1 MGLPLAAMVSL
12 LAGALARGATSTTLS
27 LSQLP
32 LDSRSQVRPNLM
44 FVLDDSGSMDF
55 EILLT
60 NTNDGAVWWDSA
72 GNGGTGS
79 FVETL
84 NGMQVPNFN
93 CVGGQGS
100 RSGTGPGAVTYYQDL
115 ATQSPICQPGT
126 NTSSATNW
134 LKYVYLFPNGIR
146 TTNNGG
152 YYNRTQTEAY
162 TPASGAAGAY
172 AISPPLPQLRNTN
185 DAGFTQNGIY
195 AAMRSADYNPI
206 YYNPGKTYS
215 PWQPYY
221 NGTSTVSFSNASATS
236 ALSHPIYSPSSSTHD
251 LTSTTAFYS
260 QSSGW
265 TFRFAPGMLLPVGQL
280 NGSDVYG
287 KCTVVSGT
295 AGSVCSGATS
305 SFARM
310 ATLTGLSSASYYTVA
325 ANEYWDVELAF
336 YPAAYYQK
344 LTSCAA
350 IANAAARTGCAQP
363 SACTAPTAVCYQA
376 YDGNW
381 LLETKITDS
390 AGLQNFANWFQ
401 YYRKHTLLLASAM
414 GNVLTPITTIRSGVA
429 QMNHLPT
436 SLTVYDLSSTSAA
449 SNVQALLAPIY
460 TNPANGSTPTRPALN
475 FIGQQYQNNSN
486 IIQYACQANAAMVLT
501 DGFAVADTSV
511 TPPTYDAGKWMS
523 ESPFSTITAHSLADI
538 AASYYTNN
546 LNPTFTAGEVPV
558 DASATAASADRN
570 SNLHMVTYGFT
581 LGTPGLIF
589 GQSAYSAFNANP
601 YGSWPA
607 PFSDWPTPD
616 LDRNPSGIDDL
627 WHATINGRGQMFL
640 ASDAATATTAIQNM
654 ITNVLVKSG
663 SFSAVT
669 GSQVHSTT
677 GTVVFRSSYNAN
689 AWFGDVVA
697 NPVSTAGVVDATTVD
712 WSAAA
717 LLDAKA
723 PSSRLIVTYDPSS
736 ATVYSFDS
744 ASLPSGVLST
754 LNSTSTSADAATVV
768 NWIRGDRSSEG
779 GTYRTRIHVL
789 GDIVD
794 AQPQYVQGASING
807 STLSYSDNGYAAFK
821 QQQGGAAP
829 VLYQA
834 ANDGMLH
841 AFDASVGG
849 RTSGQELW
857 AYVPSF
863 VVPSLKNL
871 AQKSYSHQ
879 FYVDATPT
887 VGDVDLCNTLGN
899 QCSPS
904 WRRILVGGLA
914 AGGHGFYALD
924 VTNGATASTTSDVAQ
939 KFLWEFPNASTSS
952 SVIAEIGNSFGRPII
967 AKTSAYGWVVL
978 LTSGY
983 FGSGDTATANGHLF
997 VLNAYTGTLI
1007 ADLATSGGPTLAQ
1020 VSAAVT
1026 SASNLTISRVYG
1038 GDLEGNLWRF
1048 DLSGANTSS
1057 SPWTTRKIT
1066 TLVDGS
1072 SNTQPVTA
1080 APELGMVNGS
1090 LVVYVG
1096 TGRLLN
1102 TEDLSN
1108 TATNTFYAIMDDSRT
1123 MPINPL
1129 RSNLT
1134 AHTLRSSGGVV
1145 SIDSVNMDWASSRGW
1160 YVDASLTSG
1169 SGERF
1174 LSAAELI
1181 QGVIYVV
1188 SNAPSGAACSSAS
1201 YIYAFDYLS
1210 GNELPG
1216 SRFPGSQ
1223 AWLQQTI
1230 GASLGSF
1237 PTTMQITGGQLV
1249 GLVHRSD
1256 NTVDT
1261 VNLAAPPPNAFSKAG
1276 WLEVTH

>member
-1 MGLPLAAMVSL
+1 MTTQNLVPRLAAIVSL
-12 LAGALARGATSTTLS
+12 LAAALAAGATTTTVS

-32 LDSRSQVRPNLM
+32 LDTRSQVRPNIM

-55 EILLT
+55 EVLLN
-60 NTNDGAVWWDSA
+60 NTNDGVVWWDSA
-72 GNGGTGS
+72 GNGGAGS

-84 NGMQVPNFN
+84 NSVLVPNFN
-93 CVGGQGS
+93 CAGGQGA
-100 RSGTGPGAVTYYQDL
+100 GFGAVTYHQDL
-115 ATQSPICQPGT
+115 ATQSPVCQPGT
-126 NTSSATNW
+126 NTSSATTW
-134 LKYVYLFPNGIR
+134 LKYAYLFPNGVR

-152 YYNRTQTEAY
+152 YYNRTQPEAY
-162 TPASGAAGAY
+162 TPASGADGAY
-172 AISPPLPQLRNTN
+172 AISPPLPQLRNST

-215 PWQPYY
+215 AWQPYY
-221 NGTSTVSFSNASATS
+221 NGTSTVSFSNASSTA
-236 ALSHPIYSPSSSTHD
+236 ALSHPIYSPSSATHD

-310 ATLTGLSSASYYTVA
+310 ATLAGLATASYYTVA

-336 YPAAYYQK
+336 YPATYYQK
-344 LTSCAA
+344 VSSCTA
-350 IANAAARTGCAQP
+350 IASASARTGCAKP
-363 SACTAPTAVCYQA
+363 SACTAASAVCYQA

-381 LLETKITDS
+381 LLETRITDS
-390 AGLQNFANWFQ
+390 TGLQNFANWFQ
-401 YYRKHTLLLASAM
+401 YYRKHVLLLASAM

-436 SLTVYDLSSTSAA
+436 ALTVYDLSSTSAA
-449 SNVQALLAPIY
+449 SNVQALLASIY

-475 FIGQQYQNNSN
+475 FIGQQYQNNSG

-511 TPPTYDAGKWMS
+511 TPPAYNSSKWMS
-523 ESPFSTITAHSLADI
+523 GSPFSTITAHSLADI

-546 LNPTFTAGEVPV
+546 LNSSFATGKVPV
-558 DASATAASADRN
+558 DASATGASTDRN

-589 GQSAYSAFNANP
+589 GQSAYSTFNSDP

-607 PFSDWPTPD
+607 PFSDWPTPN
-616 LDRNPSGIDDL
+616 LDRNPSGVDDL
-627 WHATINGRGQMFL
+627 WHATLNGRGQMFI
-640 ASDAATATTAIQNM
+640 ASDAATATTAIQSM

-669 GSQVHSTT
+669 DSRTYAAT

-689 AWFGDVVA
+689 AWFGDIVA
-697 NPVSTAGVVDATTVD
+697 NPVSTAGVVDTTTVD

-717 LLDAKA
+717 LLDAKT

-736 ATVYSFDS
+736 DKVYSFDS
-744 ASLPSGVLST
+744 SSLPSGVLST
-754 LNSTSTSADAATVV
+754 LNSTSSSGDAATVV
-768 NWIRGDRSSEG
+768 SWLRGDRSLEG
-779 GTYRTRIHVL
+779 STYRMRIHVL
-789 GDIVD
+789 GDSVD

-807 STLSYSDNGYAAFK
+807 SAFAYSDNGYAAFK
-821 QQQGGAAP
+821 QQQGSAAP

-849 RTSGQELW
+849 STSGQELW

-863 VVPSLKNL
+863 VVPSLKSL

-887 VGDVDLCNTLGN
+887 VGDVDFCNTAGN
-899 QCSPS
+899 QCTPS
-904 WRRILVGGLA
+904 WHRILVGGLA

-924 VTNGATASTTSDVAQ
+924 VTNGATASGTSDVAQ
-939 KFLWEFPNASTSS
+939 KFLWEFPNAGTSAT
-952 SVIAEIGNSFGRPII
+952 VVAEIGNSFGRPII

-983 FGSGDTATANGHLF
+983 FGSSDRATANGHLF
-997 VLNAYTGTLI
+997 VLNAYTGALI
-1007 ADLATSGGPTLAQ
+1007 ADLVTSGGPSLAQ
-1020 VSAAVT
+1020 VSAAVA
-1026 SASNLTISRVYG
+1026 SASNLTVSRVYG
-1038 GDLEGNLWRF
+1038 GDLDGNLWRF
-1048 DLSGANTSS
+1048 DLSGANASS
-1057 SPWTTRKIT
+1057 WTTSKIT
-1066 TLVDGS
+1066 TLVDAGS
-1072 SNTQPVTA
+1072 TPQPVTA

-1090 LVVYVG
+1090 LVVYIG

-1102 TEDLSN
+1102 TGDLSS

-1123 MPINPL
+1123 LPITPL

-1134 AHTLRSSGGVV
+1134 AHTLSSSGGVV
-1145 SIDSVNMDWASSRGW
+1145 SINAVNMDWTSSRGW
-1160 YVDASLTSG
+1160 YVDASLNSG

-1188 SNAPSGAACSSAS
+1188 SNAPSGVACSSAS

-1216 SRFPGSQ
+1216 SRFPGGQ

-1230 GASLGSF
+1230 GATLGSF
-1237 PTTMQITGGQLV
+1237 PTVMQITGGQLV
-1249 GLVHRSD
+1249 GLVHLSD

-1261 VNLAAPPPNAFSKAG
+1261 VNLALPPPNGFSKAG
-1276 WLEVTH
+1276 WMEVTH